1 MFGNVQGPRPVLKGK
16 TVLKFIMGRVL
27 LFIPTLIAI
36 SVLTF
41 VLIQLPPG
49 DYVSAYLIQLEQA
62 GQEVTDELAM
72 GLRHR
77 YGLDQPMPIR
87 YLKWIGNILLHGD
100 FGYSM
105 QWSRPV
111 GDLIWERIGW
121 TVGISF
127 ASMIFTWIVAF
138 PIGVYS
144 ATHQYSILDYVFT
157 LIGFIGQSLPS
168 FLIALVLMWL
178 GYQWFGLSIGGL
190 FSESFRQ
197 APWSWAKFLDLLN
210 HLWVPIIVL
219 GASGT
224 AGLIRTLRANLLDE
238 VRKPYVVTAYAKGLP
253 ERRVI
258 WKYPVR
264 VAINPFI
271 SATAYMLPRL
281 ISGATIVSVVL
292 SLPTT
297 GPIQLRSLMSQDM
310 YLAGSLLLILSVLTV
325 LGTLISDIL
334 LAWVDPRIRVGN

>member
-1 MFGNVQGPRPVLKGK
+1 M
-16 TVLKFIMGRVL
+16 LKFIANRLL

-36 SVLTF
+36 SIVTF

-49 DYVSAYLIQLEQA
+49 DYVTSYLMELEQS
-62 GQEVTDELAM
+62 GQEVTAELATA
-72 GLRHR
+72 LRQR
-77 YGLDQPMPIR
+77 YGLDDPMVIR
-87 YLKWIGNILLHGD
+87 FFKWIGNIVLRGD

-105 QWSRPV
+105 QWNRPV

-121 TVGISF
+121 TVAISL
-127 ASMIFTWIVAF
+127 ATMLFTWLLAF

-144 ATHQYSILDYVFT
+144 ATHQYSPLDYVFT
-157 LIGFIGQSLPS
+157 LIGFLGQSVPN
-168 FLIALVLMWL
+168 FLIALVFMWL
-178 GYQWFGLSIGGL
+178 GYKWFGLEIGGL
-190 FSESFRQ
+190 FSEAYLE
-197 APWSWAKFLDLLN
+197 APWSWPKFVDLLN
-210 HLWVPIIVL
+210 HLWVPMVVL
-219 GASGT
+219 GTAGT

-238 VRKPYVVTAYAKGLP
+238 IRKPYVVTARAKGLP

-271 SATAYMLPRL
+271 SSTAYMLPGL

-297 GPIQLRSLMSQDM
+297 GPMQLRALMSQDM
-310 YLAGSLLLILSVLTV
+310 YLAGSFLLILSSLTV
-325 LGTLISDIL
+325 LGTLVSDIL
-334 LAWVDPRIRVGN
+334 LAWVDPRIRVSG

>member
-1 MFGNVQGPRPVLKGK
+1 
-16 TVLKFIMGRVL
+16 VLKFIANRLL

-36 SVLTF
+36 SIVTF

-49 DYVSAYLIQLEQA
+49 DYVTSYLMELEQS
-62 GQEVTDELAM
+62 GQEVTAELATA
-72 GLRHR
+72 LRQR
-77 YGLDQPMPIR
+77 YGLDDPMVIR
-87 YLKWIGNILLHGD
+87 FFKWIGNIVLRGD

-105 QWSRPV
+105 QWNRPV

-121 TVGISF
+121 TVAISL
-127 ASMIFTWIVAF
+127 ATMLFTWLLAF

-144 ATHQYSILDYVFT
+144 ATHQYSPLDYVFT
-157 LIGFIGQSLPS
+157 LIGFLGQSVPN
-168 FLIALVLMWL
+168 FLIALVFMWL
-178 GYQWFGLSIGGL
+178 GYKWFGLEIGGL
-190 FSESFRQ
+190 FSEAYLE
-197 APWSWAKFLDLLN
+197 APWSWPKFVDLLN
-210 HLWVPIIVL
+210 HLWVPMVVL
-219 GASGT
+219 GTAGT

-238 VRKPYVVTAYAKGLP
+238 IRKPYVVTARAKGLP

-271 SATAYMLPRL
+271 SSTAYMLPGL

-297 GPIQLRSLMSQDM
+297 GPMQLRALMSQDM
-310 YLAGSLLLILSVLTV
+310 YLAGSFLLILSSLTV
-325 LGTLISDIL
+325 LGTLVSDIL
-334 LAWVDPRIRVGN
+334 LAWVDPRIRVSG

>member
-1 MFGNVQGPRPVLKGK
+1 M
-16 TVLKFIMGRVL
+16 LKFIANRLL

-36 SVLTF
+36 SILTF

-49 DYVSAYLIQLEQA
+49 DYVTSYLMELEQS
-62 GQEVTDELAM
+62 GQEVTAELATA
-72 GLRHR
+72 LRQR
-77 YGLDQPMPIR
+77 YGLDDPMVIR
-87 YLKWIGNILLHGD
+87 FFKWIGNIVLRGD

-105 QWSRPV
+105 QWNRPV

-121 TVGISF
+121 TVAISL
-127 ASMIFTWIVAF
+127 ATMLFTWLLAF

-144 ATHQYSILDYVFT
+144 ATHQYSPLDYVFT
-157 LIGFIGQSLPS
+157 LIGFLGQSVPN
-168 FLIALVLMWL
+168 FLIALVFMWL
-178 GYQWFGLSIGGL
+178 GYKWFGLEIGGL
-190 FSESFRQ
+190 FSEAYLE
-197 APWSWAKFLDLLN
+197 APWSWPKFVDLLN
-210 HLWVPIIVL
+210 HLWVPMVVL
-219 GASGT
+219 GTAGT

-238 VRKPYVVTAYAKGLP
+238 IRKPYVVTARAKGLP

-271 SATAYMLPRL
+271 SSTAYMLPGL

-297 GPIQLRSLMSQDM
+297 GPMQLRALMSQDM
-310 YLAGSLLLILSVLTV
+310 YLAGSFLLILSSLTV
-325 LGTLISDIL
+325 LGTLVSDIL
-334 LAWVDPRIRVGN
+334 LAWVDPRIRVSG

>member
-1 MFGNVQGPRPVLKGK
+1 VLR
-16 TVLKFIMGRVL
+16 FIGRRLL

-36 SVLTF
+36 SIVTF

-49 DYVSAYLIQLEQA
+49 DYVTSHLMELEQA
-62 GQEVTDELAM
+62 GQEVTDELAQA
-72 GLRHR
+72 LRQR
-77 YGLDQPMPIR
+77 YGLDQPVVIR
-87 YLKWIGNILLHGD
+87 YFKWIGNIILRGD

-105 QWSRPV
+105 QWNRPV
-111 GDLIWERIGW
+111 GELIWERVGW
-121 TVGISF
+121 TVAISF
-127 ASMIFTWIVAF
+127 ATMLFTWLVAF

-144 ATHQYSILDYVFT
+144 ATHQYSIFDYLFT
-157 LIGFIGQSLPS
+157 LIGFIGQSVPN

-178 GYQWFGLSIGGL
+178 GYQWFGLDLGGL
-190 FSESFRQ
+190 FSEAFRDS
-197 APWSWAKFLDLLN
+197 PWSWAKLVDLVN
-210 HLWVPIIVL
+210 HLWVPMIVL
-219 GASGT
+219 GTAGT

-238 VRKPYVVTAYAKGLP
+238 VRKPYVVTARAKGLP

-271 SATAYMLPRL
+271 SATAYMLPGL
-281 ISGATIVSVVL
+281 ISGTTIVSVVL

-297 GPIQLRSLMSQDM
+297 GPMQLRALLSQDM
-310 YLAGSLLLILSVLTV
+310 YLAGSFLLILSTLTV

-334 LAWVDPRIRVGN
+334 LAWVDPRIRLGR